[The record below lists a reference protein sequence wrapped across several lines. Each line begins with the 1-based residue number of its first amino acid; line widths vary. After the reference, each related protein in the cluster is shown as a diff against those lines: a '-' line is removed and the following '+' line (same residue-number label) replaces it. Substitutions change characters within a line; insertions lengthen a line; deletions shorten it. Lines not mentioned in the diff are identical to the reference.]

1 MAGLHTSRLFMM
13 PERFQATTPTATATE
28 GLTDGAKLDANN
40 SADKDW
46 NGENERR
53 EKADRRT
60 AGRTGKYERRKNRCA
75 GCKHFDEPSEKLLGY
90 CNYHNGDIPASAFAC
105 PMFEGA

>member
-1 MAGLHTSRLFMM
+1 MAGLHTSRLVMM
-13 PERFQATTPTATATE
+13 PERFQGTSPTATATE
-28 GLTDGAKLDANN
+28 GGSDAAHLPDNIN
-40 SADKDW
+40 W

-75 GCKHFDEPSEKLLGY
+75 GCKHFDEPAEKPLGY

-105 PMFEGA
+105 PMFEGT